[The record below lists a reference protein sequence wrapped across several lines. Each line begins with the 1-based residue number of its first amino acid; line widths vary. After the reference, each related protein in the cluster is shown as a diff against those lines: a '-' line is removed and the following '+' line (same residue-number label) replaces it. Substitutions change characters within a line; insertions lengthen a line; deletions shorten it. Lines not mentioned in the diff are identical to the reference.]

1 MGYRVMVHPAAR
13 KVLEG
18 LPANRRRKVLEGL
31 RRLAEDPDTPRL
43 KMDIRKIK
51 GPAGRRDLY
60 RLRVGD
66 YRILYDIEKD
76 TVWVTEIFRRG
87 RGYR

>member
-1 MGYRVMVHPAAR
+1 MAYRVMVHPDAK
-13 KVLEG
+13 KVLGG
-18 LPANRRRKVLEGL
+18 LPKDRRQKILEAL
-31 RRLAEDPDTPRL
+31 RRLAEDPVTPRP
-43 KMDIRKIK
+43 KMDIRKLK
-51 GPAGRRDLY
+51 GPTGRRDLY

-66 YRILYDIEKD
+66 FRVLYDVERD

>member
-1 MGYRVMVHPAAR
+1 MAYRVMVHPSAR
-13 KVLEG
+13 RVLDG
-18 LPANRRRKVLEGL
+18 LPKDRRRKVLEVL
-31 RRLAEDPDTPRL
+31 RRLAEDPFTPRP
-43 KMDIRKIK
+43 KVDVRKIK
-51 GPAGRRDLY
+51 GPAGRRDVY

-66 YRILYDIEKD
+66 YRLLYDVEKE

>member
-1 MGYRVMVHPAAR
+1 MVHPDAR
-13 KVLEG
+13 KVLDG
-18 LPANRRRKVLEGL
+18 LSEDRRRKVLEGL
-31 RRLAEDPDTPRL
+31 RQLEENPHTPRP
-43 KMDIRKIK
+43 KMDLRKIK
-51 GPAGRRDLY
+51 GTAGRRDVY

-66 YRILYDIEKD
+66 YRVLYDVEKD